1 MVLSTRLEEDRVNIA
16 GYEFPDDLYYD
27 KNHSWARVEGNQVTQ
42 GFTDFAQ
49 KLAKE
54 IAYVEIPRPGRD
66 LQQGQAVMS
75 VESGKWVGR
84 VFAIVSGKLAQAN
97 EELEFSPTLINES
110 AYDQGWLIKIDAA
123 ARDELKNLWRAN
135 DPALAELIQSE
146 MAKYNIT

>member
-1 MVLSTRLEEDRVNIA
+1 MKIA
-16 GYEFPDDLYYD
+16 DYEFPDDLYYD
-27 KNHSWARVEGNQVTQ
+27 KNHSWARIEGNKVTQ

-54 IAYVEIPRPGRD
+54 IQFVEMARPGRD
-66 LQQGQAVMS
+66 LQQGQAVLS

-84 VFAIVSGKLAQAN
+84 VFAIVGGKLAKVN

-110 AYDQGWLIKIDAA
+110 PYDQGWLIEIEATNL
-123 ARDELKNLWRAN
+123 DELKNLWRAN

-146 MAKYNIT
+146 RAKYNV

>member
-1 MVLSTRLEEDRVNIA
+1 MNIA

-54 IAYVEIPRPGRD
+54 IQYVEIPRAGRD
-66 LQQGQAVMS
+66 VQQGQAVMS

-84 VFAIVSGKLAQAN
+84 VFAIVSGKLAKAN

-110 AYDQGWLIKIDAA
+110 PYDQGWLIKVDAA
-123 ARDELKNLWRAN
+123 NLDELKNLWRAN

-146 MAKYNIT
+146 ITKYKLS

>member
-1 MVLSTRLEEDRVNIA
+1 MKIA
-16 GYEFPDDLYYD
+16 DYEFPDDLYYD
-27 KNHSWARVEGNQVTQ
+27 KNHSWARVEGNKVTQ

-54 IAYVEIPRPGRD
+54 IQYVEIPRPGRD

-84 VFAIVSGKLAQAN
+84 VFAVVSGKLAKAN

-110 AYDQGWLIKIDAA
+110 PYDQGWLAQLDATNL
-123 ARDELKNLWRAN
+123 DELKNLWRAN
-135 DPALAELIQSE
+135 DPALAQLIQSE
-146 MAKYNIT
+146 IVKYKITYRG